1 RTLLSHWRPT
11 GEALVG
17 YEFGNPKEGHYEL
30 VLDDELRL
38 QVLDIQRQQIPLVL
52 MERNAI
58 PEVVLAPLLQSLDEQ
73 LVQVGKVMQMLK
85 QQRSLF
91 ERHQQHLF
99 IDSRWLQ
106 QVEDSFFVLNRDLE
120 LLRSELTQWR
130 ERLPR
135 LDE

>member
-1 RTLLSHWRPT
+1 M
-11 GEALVG
+11 
-17 YEFGNPKEGHYEL
+17 
-30 VLDDELRL
+30 LDDELRL

-58 PEVVLAPLLQSLDEQ
+58 PEVVLAPWLQSLDEQ

-99 IDSRWLQ
+99 IDSRRLQ

>member
-1 RTLLSHWRPT
+1 
-11 GEALVG
+11 
-17 YEFGNPKEGHYEL
+17 
-30 VLDDELRL
+30 
-38 QVLDIQRQQIPLVL
+38 
-52 MERNAI
+52 
-58 PEVVLAPLLQSLDEQ
+58 
-73 LVQVGKVMQMLK
+73 MQMLK

>member
-1 RTLLSHWRPT
+1 
-11 GEALVG
+11 
-17 YEFGNPKEGHYEL
+17 
-30 VLDDELRL
+30 
-38 QVLDIQRQQIPLVL
+38 VL

-58 PEVVLAPLLQSLDEQ
+58 PEVVLAPWLQSLDEQ
-73 LVQVGKVMQMLK
+73 LVQVGKVMQELK

-99 IDSRWLQ
+99 IAQRWLQ

-120 LLRSELTQWR
+120 LLRDELVQWR

>member
-1 RTLLSHWRPT
+1 
-11 GEALVG
+11 
-17 YEFGNPKEGHYEL
+17 
-30 VLDDELRL
+30 

-58 PEVVLAPLLQSLDEQ
+58 PEVVLAPWLQSLDEQ
-73 LVQVGKVMQMLK
+73 QVQVGKVMQMLK

-99 IDSRWLQ
+99 IAQRWLQ

-120 LLRSELTQWR
+120 LLRNELTQWR